1 MFVSDFYESRFSA
14 FPELINS
21 APLSSWIGG
30 AARGFPIPML
40 CFTLLSPVS
49 PPPRRVATAAA
60 AATAKSI
67 GRGNG
72 RMCQAQAPTPTF
84 APGPTSTLSDRQYT
98 IFATSRVLSRKK
110 DTSTSW
116 CGATFDGRYSP
127 SPRYTYATVE
137 FLQFKF
143 PSISSLRLRCKIEV
157 RT

>member
-21 APLSSWIGG
+21 APLSSGISRG

-49 PPPRRVATAAA
+49 PPPP
-60 AATAKSI
+60 
-67 GRGNG
+67 RGNG
-72 RMCQAQAPTPTF
+72 SGGSNGQVNRAREWPDVPSSSSDSDFC
-84 APGPTSTLSDRQYT
+84 PGANFNSVRQYT

-137 FLQFKF
+137 FLQF
-143 PSISSLRLRCKIEV
+143 PIPIH
-157 RT
+157 